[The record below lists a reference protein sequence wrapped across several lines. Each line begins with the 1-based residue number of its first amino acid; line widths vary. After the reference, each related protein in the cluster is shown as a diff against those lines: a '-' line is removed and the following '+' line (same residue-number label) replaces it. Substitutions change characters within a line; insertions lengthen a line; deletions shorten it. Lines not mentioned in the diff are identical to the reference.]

1 MRKPTAVL
9 FSLLLPMVL
18 ASCQKNSRQ
27 AGSYFDS
34 LVAAQ
39 VSYLSK
45 GKASLVK
52 KATLDGKQ
60 DQFNFTPDSTTWE
73 NELSIF
79 RQLSVFERPSYRQA
93 YRIEDGIKDD
103 KSNLMVR
110 RYRATQEIPVLEL
123 QFYYFNQFKNLKKI
137 EAIYRQQNLLYAS
150 TRHLSMEFEEV
161 EGKPVLIAYRIK
173 GAQKMFLGDSVKYSV
188 LTEISN

>member
-1 MRKPTAVL
+1 
-9 FSLLLPMVL
+9 
-18 ASCQKNSRQ
+18 
-27 AGSYFDS
+27 
-34 LVAAQ
+34 
-39 VSYLSK
+39 
-45 GKASLVK
+45 
-52 KATLDGKQ
+52 
-60 DQFNFTPDSTTWE
+60 
-73 NELSIF
+73 
-79 RQLSVFERPSYRQA
+79 
-93 YRIEDGIKDD
+93 
-103 KSNLMVR
+103 MVR

-161 EGKPVLIAYRIK
+161 EGKPVLIAYRIE